1 VRINPE
7 ALRVIRRDREVRLVD
22 LAKAVECTPS
32 HLTNVEAGRREASA
46 RLIRALARELRVP
59 LLSLL
64 GPEVRPDEAPPAQD
78 TGAEPRDAHP
88 DRTAR

>member
-1 VRINPE
+1 M
-7 ALRVIRRDREVRLVD
+7 D

-46 RLIRALARELRVP
+46 KLIKALARELRVP

-64 GPEVRPDEAPPAQD
+64 GPEVRPEEDEGAPPQPPLPQPPLPQPPLSPIAPPTPPAD
-78 TGAEPRDAHP
+78 P
-88 DRTAR
+88 